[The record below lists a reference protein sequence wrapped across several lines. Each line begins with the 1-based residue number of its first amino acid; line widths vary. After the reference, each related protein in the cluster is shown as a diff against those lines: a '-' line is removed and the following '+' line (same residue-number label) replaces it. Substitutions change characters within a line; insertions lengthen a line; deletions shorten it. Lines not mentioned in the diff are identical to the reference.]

1 MSTIRNG
8 QYLVINDGKV
18 VQYLSNDHKEAL
30 DYLTRYYRDN
40 RKLKPEAYLVQV
52 QAVLEYPPP
61 EIITM
66 AHERM
71 T

>member
-1 MSTIRNG
+1 MSTIKNG
-8 QYLVINDGKV
+8 QYLVVNDGKV
-18 VQYLSNDHKEAL
+18 VQYLSTDAMDAL
-30 DYLTRYYRDN
+30 DYLNRYYRDN
-40 RKLKPEAYLVQV
+40 SELKPEAYLVQV